1 MTHIVKRSM
10 SLLLAV
16 LFCLSLVTLPVLAIE
31 GEDQQPTSTT
41 ESTADQDPGDATNG
55 DGSTAPTEQSP
66 VNPNDGE
73 NQENPDA
80 NNAQNTDQ
88 GEEEHGAN
96 STTEGNGDDKEQ
108 DGDENGDGNTPVNP
122 GDNEGEDKAPVPE
135 GFFTGVDMGRDYQ
148 DGHLIPFGNDVAKD
162 SGCALLFNYKIPD
175 DSMKTGTVY
184 TFSFKA
190 PLALEAEFTIYD
202 GSTLVARGTITP
214 NGDGTVSGKLTFIE
228 QEYLKEGTTG
238 YFYVYAGLDES
249 KIPSEGRQNVT
260 IEVVGGISHTVSIDF
275 AAPVADADV
284 DLQKTSKT
292 AKADADDFDLLANHQ
307 IEWTL
312 TVTPSVTNQ
321 PEGEEHI
328 NSLVVTD
335 KITENGLTYVAG
347 SATVTSQDL
356 SISSEELLDMLS
368 YDDATG
374 VLTFTGRDKALKKA
388 AWPITIKFKT
398 QYDLTSSNLPVK
410 NGNLTYTNE
419 ATAIITAPQ
428 YEKDADGKVEL
439 KDNGKISKDTEA
451 SNTAQIAYLS
461 MTKEGSLESGNHV
474 SWELKVRNP
483 FQQENPYV
491 VDKLPAH
498 MQLKGDVKLGDTVLP
513 KRDASDIVPSY
524 AYDTESNTLTIY
536 LPQNEAGEQ
545 TITYETEFIG
555 IDAKDVYE
563 VVNNADFYVGNG
575 KNPVIHKEA
584 KVNIGNALMSK
595 WGTYDPKTHRI
606 SWKIE
611 VRSDGM
617 NLTNIKLK
625 DTFAQ
630 TPVDQTFV
638 EDSMKIDGQSIPNTY
653 TLKVAA
659 DKKSFELDVPVG
671 HNRSAIITYETELED
686 SINGH
691 EFWGSNRGNFS
702 VKNTITLEAD
712 GLPPTAEV
720 TATTTCTSRMLKKEA
735 VSYDYTDKTITWKLT
750 VNDNQMALK
759 NGQIVDTLEGLDWA
773 YDQIVSIQ
781 QDGRDLNGWK
791 VTYSENK
798 KTMTIGLPDLAE
810 GSKAVIITYKTKLV
824 NDNALL
830 LNGKLT
836 AKNNATLTGDQ
847 VGTNVTASAAQEV
860 GKSVLDKQVSQNI
873 DADHQLEWT
882 VDVNRNLTTIQASEG
897 ANIGILDTLQDGLS
911 YVKGSLNVYPLSI
924 AANGDATP
932 GAALEEGK
940 DYTVTY
946 DKATRE
952 LQILWNQNTLTT
964 AYRVTFKTLVMVSG
978 TYSNTVHFVGVTTGN
993 WNSSQ
998 TGGKQ
1003 ITFGGG
1009 ATSLPESLGEL
1020 VIEKKDGTD
1029 QSTPLAGTRFEVI
1042 DGDIVLAT
1050 VTTNDQGKATLIL
1063 PVGTYTIQEIGT
1075 SNGYVLKS
1083 QKETTWQVEVKK
1095 KESVTLTAYNY
1106 LDKNMTSYS
1115 PKVTKELKGRTTS
1128 TEKFT
1133 FKLEA
1138 VDNAPMPDDNA
1149 TVTLDGVTGVA
1160 ETDTVSFGQIQ
1171 YTAPGTYEYT
1181 ITEED
1186 GKASR
1191 YTYDTK
1197 PHTLTVTVEYVTGT
1211 DETKRLTVTSAK
1223 YDTDQD
1229 SLTIT
1234 NTYKKPSGG
1243 GGTVTPDPKPDPDP
1257 VPPLDPVDP
1266 VDPKPDPDPDQPTEP
1281 TEPDKPTEPDQPSE
1295 PEQPSQPETPSRPN
1309 RPSRP
1314 DIPQYP
1320 IDRLPDPSD
1329 PNSPDEII
1337 IIDDDDVPLGNFYK
1351 EQEPDGSYAYVD
1363 KKGHMYGRTMPKGTQ
1378 SSGRTPQTGVP
1389 MTVPALAI
1397 TGGLCAV
1404 GGAVLCF
1411 GGKKKKDEA

>member
-1 MTHIVKRSM
+1 M

-41 ESTADQDPGDATNG
+41 ESTEDQDPGDATNG
-55 DGSTAPTEQSP
+55 DGSTEPTEQSP

-108 DGDENGDGNTPVNP
+108 DGDSEENNGDPVDPGNHEET
-122 GDNEGEDKAPVPE
+122 KTTAPVPE
-135 GFFTGVDMGRDYQ
+135 GFFTGVEMGQNYT
-148 DGHLIPFGNDVAKD
+148 DGKIVDFGANVAKD
-162 SGCALLFNYKIPD
+162 SECALLFHYKVPN
-175 DSMKTGTVY
+175 DSMTIGTVY
-184 TFSFKA
+184 TFSFRA
-190 PLALEAEFTIYD
+190 PLVAEVPFTIQNEENV
-202 GSTLVARGTITP
+202 TVATGKITP
-214 NGDGTVSGKLTFIE
+214 HNDGTVSGTLTFTDRR
-228 QEYLKEGTTG
+228 YLEVDTEG
-238 YFYVYAGLDES
+238 YFYVYARLDEN
-249 KIPSEGRQNVT
+249 KIPGEGKQNVT
-260 IEVVGGISHTVSIDF
+260 IEVVGGITHTVSIDF

-292 AKADADDFDLLANHQ
+292 TKADADDFDLLANHQ

-335 KITENGLTYVAG
+335 KITENGLTYVEG
-347 SATVTSQDL
+347 SATATNHAGADVTS
-356 SISSEELLDMLS
+356 MLH
-368 YDDATG
+368 YENG
-374 VLTFTGRDKALKKA
+374 VLTFTGVGDEALKPA

-398 QYDLTSSNLPVK
+398 QYDLSSSDLPVV
-410 NGNLTYTNE
+410 NGNLTYTNA
-419 ATAIITAPQ
+419 ATATITAPQ
-428 YEKDADGKVEL
+428 YEKDDQGQVEL
-439 KDNGKISKDTEA
+439 KDNGKISKDIEA

-498 MQLKGDVKLGDTVLP
+498 MQLKGDVKLGGTVLP
-513 KRDASDIVPSY
+513 QRSTSDTVTVPSY
-524 AYDTESNTLTIY
+524 TYDTESNTLTIY

-630 TPVDQTFV
+630 KPVGQTFV
-638 EDSMKIDGQSIPNTY
+638 DGSMKINGEAIPESYKLTVATDG
-653 TLKVAA
+653 
-659 DKKSFELDVPVG
+659 KSFELDVPVG

-686 SINGH
+686 SAKGY
-691 EFWGSNRGNFS
+691 EFWGSNYGKFTVS
-702 VKNTITLEAD
+702 NTITLEAD

-720 TATTTCTSRMLKKEA
+720 TANAACKSTMLTKDA
-735 VSYDYTDKTITWKLT
+735 LSYDYTNKTITWKLT
-750 VNDNQMALK
+750 VNDNQMELT
-759 NGQIVDTLEGLDWA
+759 NGQIVDTLDGMDWE
-773 YDQIVSIQ
+773 YDTSSAPEIKQGNTTLTAKSV
-781 QDGRDLNGWK
+781 N
-791 VTYSENK
+791 YSDDK
-798 KTMTIGLPDLAE
+798 RTMTIELPDLE
-810 GSKAVIITYKTKLV
+810 RSNGNVTITYKTKLV

-830 LNGKLT
+830 LNGELT
-836 AKNNATLTGDQ
+836 ATNGAKLTGDH
-847 VGTNVTASAAQEV
+847 VGSNVTASATQKV

-911 YVKGSLNVYPLSI
+911 YVQGSLNVYPLSI

-940 DYTVTY
+940 DYTATY

-952 LQILWNQNTLTT
+952 LQILWNQNALTT

-978 TYSNTVHFVGVTTGN
+978 TYSNTVHFVGVATGN

-1257 VPPLDPVDP
+1257 VPPVDPVDP

-1378 SSGRTPQTGVP
+1378 SSGWTPQTGVP